1 MADETY
7 ILPEEPVY
15 QEAIRRLQNTDPVD
29 ADGVLNPLIQALIGN
44 TEFVR
49 QLAVAIAEQN
59 AADHTAI
66 RQETAQSIQEAVAA
80 IPTPDVSGQIS
91 DHNDDDSAHDAR
103 FQALDSK
110 FAPAGHSHS
119 AADVGAAPSGHT
131 HTAADVGA
139 APSEHT
145 HSAADVGASPSGHT
159 HTAADVG
166 ASPSGH
172 THTAAQVGAS
182 PSGHKHTKG
191 EITDF
196 PASLPASDVPA
207 WAKKSTKPTYTASEV
222 GAAPS
227 GHKHTKSEITDFPTS
242 MPASDVPAWA
252 KKSAKPTYTASE
264 VGAAPSNHT
273 HTAAQ
278 VGAATTAYVD
288 SRIPFEGTYEP
299 VGGTLN
305 LKAEI
310 DDQYFYEYQIGY
322 FGVALG
328 SFTLAT
334 FLDAQVGQYVR
345 GSVQF
350 NNIYASETS
359 NDLEG
364 FVFFCGVD
372 GHCHFGNLGCSG
384 GDDFTFDIFI
394 PSTAAKNAGGQLFII
409 AFGNYK

>member
-227 GHKHTKSEITDFPTS
+227 
-242 MPASDVPAWA
+242 
-252 KKSAKPTYTASE
+252 
-264 VGAAPSNHT
+264 NHT